1 MLANELQQSRC
12 NLAGRFVVYKRKM
25 NFGPNSPMAMQSAK
39 DRQGET
45 SGVVARAQ
53 LLDGVLIAEQ
63 IKREVAREVSHLW
76 AEHEVKPCL
85 AAVRVG
91 DDAASAVYVRN
102 KIRAC
107 DEVGIRSEHHALPV
121 KTSASELL
129 NLIVS
134 LNTREDVDGI
144 LVQLPLPGG
153 IDEGKV
159 IETIDPEKDVDG
171 FHPFTIGRL
180 SMGRPTFVPCTPA
193 GIIELLDRSNI
204 PIAGTNACVVGRS
217 QIVGRPMAQLL
228 LQRDATVTICHSK
241 TRDMA
246 SITRQA
252 DLLVVAIGR
261 PGFIGREYI
270 KPGATVV
277 DVGMNKLTD
286 AATARRLFGPEADYR
301 LEVISKRGYTLVGDV
316 NPAEADEVA
325 GRRTPVPGGVGLLT
339 VAMLMRNTV
348 MAARMRRGME

>member
-1 MLANELQQSRC
+1 
-12 NLAGRFVVYKRKM
+12 
-25 NFGPNSPMAMQSAK
+25 MAMQTAK
-39 DRQGET
+39 DSQADASALTAG
-45 SGVVARAQ
+45 AQ
-53 LLDGVLIAEQ
+53 LLDGAIIADQ
-63 IKREVAREVSHLW
+63 IKREVTREIATLW
-76 AEHEVKPCL
+76 AEHEVKPGL

-102 KIRAC
+102 KIRAS
-107 DEVGIRSEHHALPV
+107 DEVGIRSEHHALPAN
-121 KTSASELL
+121 TTATELL
-129 NLIVS
+129 TLIAS
-134 LNTREDVDGI
+134 LNRRDDVDGI
-144 LVQLPLPGG
+144 LVQLPLPDG

-180 SMGRPTFVPCTPA
+180 SIGRPTFVPCTPA
-193 GIIELLDRSNI
+193 GIIELLDRSGI

-241 TRDMA
+241 TRDLA
-246 SITRQA
+246 TITRQA

-261 PGFIGREYI
+261 AGFIGREHI
-270 KPGATVV
+270 KPGATVI
-277 DVGMNKLTD
+277 DVGMNKVTD
-286 AATARRLFGPEADYR
+286 EATARRLFGAEAEKR

-316 NPAEADEVA
+316 NPAEADGIA

-339 VAMLMRNTV
+339 VAMLMGNTV
-348 MAARMRRGME
+348 KAARQRRGLP

>member
-1 MLANELQQSRC
+1 
-12 NLAGRFVVYKRKM
+12 
-25 NFGPNSPMAMQSAK
+25 MAMQSAK
-39 DRQGET
+39 DSKGESAAVT
-45 SGVVARAQ
+45 ARAQ
-53 LLDGVLIAEQ
+53 LLDGAVIAAQ
-63 IKREVAREVSHLW
+63 IKNEVAREVAQLW
-76 AEHEVKPCL
+76 ADDEAKPCL

-107 DEVGIRSEHHALPV
+107 EEVGIRSEHHALPAE
-121 KTSASELL
+121 TSESDLL
-129 NLIVS
+129 NLIAS
-134 LNTREDVDGI
+134 LNARADVDGI
-144 LVQLPLPGG
+144 LVQLPLPAG
-153 IDEGKV
+153 IDEVKV
-159 IETIDPEKDVDG
+159 IEAIDPEKDVDG
-171 FHPFTIGRL
+171 FHPVTIGRL
-180 SMGRPTFVPCTPA
+180 SMGRPSFVPCTPA
-193 GIIELLDRSNI
+193 GILELLDRSNI

-241 TRDMA
+241 TRDLA
-246 SITRQA
+246 SISRQA

-261 PGFIGREYI
+261 PGFIGKEHI
-270 KPGATVV
+270 KPGATVI
-277 DVGMNKLTD
+277 DVGMNKITD
-286 AATARRLFGPEADYR
+286 ATIARRLFGVEADKR

-348 MAARMRRGME
+348 RAARQRRRLP